1 MKPLTN
7 KEEEVMKI
15 LWSIKKGF
23 VKDIFGCISGWGR
36 AAPLQHLVYYG
47 AKSRRKGLCEPQCLW
62 KNT

>member
-23 VKDIFGCISGWGR
+23 VKDIL
-36 AAPLQHLVYYG
+36 AAYQGGEEQPLQHLVYYG